1 MNPLSDLD
9 AAILNFEETA
19 PRSIGRKE
27 EAIRAQLDISP
38 VRYHQRLNLLL
49 DAPAHAQPAAPAA
62 SAPALLT
69 TPVTDDAGVL
79 TDSERAEIEQAIQQV
94 SQSQGKSVRV
104 VFLRTFGDISPSDWV
119 DQALS
124 LIHI

>member
-49 DAPAHAQPAAPAA
+49 DAPRPPNPTRFWSHGCGACARSAKTRGAPRGEI
-62 SAPALLT
+62 PRI
-69 TPVTDDAGVL
+69 VN
-79 TDSERAEIEQAIQQV
+79 SEY
-94 SQSQGKSVRV
+94 
-104 VFLRTFGDISPSDWV
+104 
-119 DQALS
+119 
-124 LIHI
+124 